1 MKLAVTMIP
10 ETNRIS
16 PVFETAEH
24 LLTIRLCRSGNFSV
38 ISRAALPESESE
50 KILFLR
56 SSGVRILVCGAICN
70 ETLEDLRSIGVQ
82 VLPFASGTW
91 ESLVPAILDRSH
103 CLPPEH
109 IMPGCCGHHR
119 KCCQHQGERTN
130 ENRTDKSR

>member
-10 ETNRIS
+10 ESGRIS

-24 LLTIRLCRSGNFSV
+24 LLTIRLCRSGDFSI
-38 ISRAALPESESE
+38 ISRELLPESESE
-50 KILFLR
+50 KVAFFR
-56 SSGVRILVCGAICN
+56 RGAARVLVCGAICN
-70 ETLEDLRSIGVQ
+70 ETLEALRSIGVQ

-91 ESLVPAILDRSH
+91 ESLIPAILKQST

-119 KCCQHQGERTN
+119 KCCRHQGEKN
-130 ENRTDKSR
+130 K